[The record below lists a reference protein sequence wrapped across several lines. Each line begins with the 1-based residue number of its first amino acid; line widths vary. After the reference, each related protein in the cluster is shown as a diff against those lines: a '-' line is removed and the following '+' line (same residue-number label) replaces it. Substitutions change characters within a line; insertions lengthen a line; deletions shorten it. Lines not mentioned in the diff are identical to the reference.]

1 MTDWRTRT
9 SSAEQIIG
17 DTGALT
23 PVRRAPFAGLHAQ
36 GLARTS
42 ASGDARMARTVTS
55 NPLNDLS

>member
-23 PVRRAPFAGLHAQ
+23 PVRRARSQ
-36 GLARTS
+36 GSMRRALPERLPAETRAWRVPSRPTH
-42 ASGDARMARTVTS
+42 
-55 NPLNDLS
+55 